1 MAQWSGDTKGCIDHL
16 ADAVS
21 QAREAGNTPC
31 EVMSLCMAAY
41 VKARMGDMDGAR
53 EMVRQAT
60 EVAQPAMQPTLMGY
74 VYYARGGIAKNAA
87 QAIDEYQ
94 VSAEWAVMA
103 GNHLGSLRVK
113 QLIADLKAANAKPT
127 EALAIHVRYLIDLPT
142 HGATFYTWL
151 TIRSLLQ
158 PLLELGADEHFAV
171 LAGALKASPLKLD
184 RAARNA
190 VEKVRE
196 RLGEDAFEQA
206 AAPGSRFDLAEARRY
221 IIDVWRGMHSS

>member
-1 MAQWSGDTKGCIDHL
+1 MAQWSGDTRGCIDQL
-16 ADAVS
+16 AAAAE
-21 QAREAGNTPC
+21 QAKLAGNTAC
-31 EVMSLCMAAY
+31 QVMSMCVASY
-41 VKARMGDMDGAR
+41 VRARMGDLDGAR
-53 EMVRQAT
+53 ELVREAT
-60 EVAQPAMQPTLMGY
+60 EIAEPAMQPTLMGY
-74 VYYARGGIAKNAA
+74 VYYARGGIAQDAA

-113 QLIADLKAANAKPT
+113 QLIADLAAANAKPT

-196 RLGEDAFEQA
+196 RLG
-206 AAPGSRFDLAEARRY
+206 
-221 IIDVWRGMHSS
+221 

>member
-1 MAQWSGDTKGCIDHL
+1 
-16 ADAVS
+16 
-21 QAREAGNTPC
+21 
-31 EVMSLCMAAY
+31 
-41 VKARMGDMDGAR
+41 
-53 EMVRQAT
+53 
-60 EVAQPAMQPTLMGY
+60 
-74 VYYARGGIAKNAA
+74 
-87 QAIDEYQ
+87 
-94 VSAEWAVMA
+94 MA

-113 QLIADLKAANAKPT
+113 QLIADLQAANAKPT

-158 PLLELGADEHFAV
+158 PLLELGADQHFAV

-196 RLGEDAFEQA
+196 RLGEGAFEQA

>member
-1 MAQWSGDTKGCIDHL
+1 
-16 ADAVS
+16 
-21 QAREAGNTPC
+21 
-31 EVMSLCMAAY
+31 
-41 VKARMGDMDGAR
+41 
-53 EMVRQAT
+53 
-60 EVAQPAMQPTLMGY
+60 
-74 VYYARGGIAKNAA
+74 
-87 QAIDEYQ
+87 
-94 VSAEWAVMA
+94 
-103 GNHLGSLRVK
+103 
-113 QLIADLKAANAKPT
+113 LIADLKAANAKPT

-158 PLLELGADEHFAV
+158 PLLELGADQHFAV

-196 RLGEDAFEQA
+196 RLGEGAFEQA